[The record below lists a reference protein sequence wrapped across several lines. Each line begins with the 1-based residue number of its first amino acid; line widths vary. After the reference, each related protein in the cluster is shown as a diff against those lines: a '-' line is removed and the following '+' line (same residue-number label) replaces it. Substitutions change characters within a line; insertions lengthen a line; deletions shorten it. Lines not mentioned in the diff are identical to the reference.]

1 MRKVIPK
8 GAKLVPDQAKKVF
21 SGILFDVYQ
30 WQQKMFDDTYQ
41 TFEML
46 KRPDTVKVIC
56 IKDGKII
63 VLHQDQPN
71 EYDFYDLPGG
81 RHDVESEDELAGAQR
96 EVLEE
101 TGMRFKSWKLIQA
114 TQPLGKIEQFVYLF
128 LAYDF
133 QDQVEQHLDAGERI
147 DVLELTL
154 DEAQTLCEN
163 PNARYMPKD
172 LLLKA
177 KSVEDL
183 KNMPEIKGE

>member
-8 GAKLVPDQAKKVF
+8 GAKLVPENAEKVF
-21 SGILFDVYQ
+21 SGMLFDVYQ
-30 WQQKMFDDTYQ
+30 WQQKMFDDSYQ

-71 EYDFYDLPGG
+71 EYDFYDFPGG
-81 RHDVESEDELAGAQR
+81 RHDVESEDELEAAKR